1 MLGVAEP
8 FLMQNTHPTV
18 IIKSYRQALED
29 MVEVLKEK
37 IRLVGPINKLLK
49 TRWQDKVWTG
59 MVKMGHDM
67 EQAQDCISG
76 VRNRIG
82 KKWL

>member
-1 MLGVAEP
+1 MGVAEP

-29 MVEVLKEK
+29 MVEILKEK

-49 TRWQDKVWTG
+49 TRWQDKVWKG
-59 MVKMGHDM
+59 MVNMGHDM